1 MLLFSAGASSRLS
14 DVVRYMGVRDLT
26 FGACGAYYWNLSKY
40 LRSKGYRPSTNYF
53 AFGRS
58 ADAAIKRSPHKVG
71 VFAYWH
77 GDPHG
82 HYIAVKW
89 NGSQFELYNYY
100 RDETTPV
107 YIDSLDTEMAQ
118 TNCTRLCLITF

>member
-1 MLLFSAGASSRLS
+1 M
-14 DVVRYMGVRDLT
+14 
-26 FGACGAYYWNLSKY
+26 
-40 LRSKGYRPSTNYF
+40 
-53 AFGRS
+53 
-58 ADAAIKRSPHKVG
+58 G

-77 GDPHG
+77 GNPRG

-118 TNCTRLCLITF
+118 TNCTRLCLITFYEKIKKNYWDCLLGVDFRWM